1 LIIIRKK
8 DSLLLMVKA
17 SPGAE
22 KNAINGFSNGVLK
35 IKVAAQPEKGRAN
48 RELENFLSGIFG
60 ISKSSVEVISG
71 LSSRSKKVM
80 LRNISAENAEAILLK
95 NIRD

>member
-1 LIIIRKK
+1 
-8 DSLLLMVKA
+8 MVKA